1 MKYGRHHY
9 QEPLSVNRRLEMVH
23 LIPSFYW
30 AINQAHI
37 VHKNEQPSVPEALRD
52 QGVWIYFNL
61 WIQA

>member
-37 VHKNEQPSVPEALRD
+37 VRKNEQPSVPEALRD
-52 QGVWIYFNL
+52 QGV
-61 WIQA
+61 